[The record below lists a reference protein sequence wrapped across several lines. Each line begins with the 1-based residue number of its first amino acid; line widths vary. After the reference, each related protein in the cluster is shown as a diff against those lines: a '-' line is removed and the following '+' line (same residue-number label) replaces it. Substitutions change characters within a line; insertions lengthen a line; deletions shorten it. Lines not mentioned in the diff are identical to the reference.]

1 MAGARGM
8 IATIRK
14 RLRIEHAAP
23 ALVFV
28 VAWAAFANSLSNG
41 FVYDDVDIIQDNPR
55 LNDPWN
61 VRTFLGTSYWHDA
74 DPTASLYRPLTIMS
88 FALDR
93 AVFGPGPFGVH
104 FMNVTANA
112 LAATLVYWLVRRL
125 SRRAGLALF
134 AGLFFAVH
142 PVHAEAVAN
151 GVGRAEVY
159 SAVVMLAAAML
170 HLSHAS
176 RVSDQRPT
184 GGKPGHGRLAAAVA
198 LYLVAML
205 FKESAAV
212 LPGLL
217 LVADWIGVHRDGW
230 RAMLRRSGRYLAYAP
245 ALILF
250 LILRSNVVELA
261 LPAQQEV
268 IAAAS
273 GAQRRLLAAETVL
286 RYAGQLCVP
295 VHLSA
300 DYADYTRTI
309 PLTPTGWSIV
319 ATLVGWAGV
328 LGVCAWLAHRRS
340 AMPLLGIAWFAVAIL
355 PVSNLIIPIGT
366 IRADRLLYVPSVG
379 FALFAAHWLSRL
391 YAKRPTAAV
400 VVLTLMLGFYGWRT
414 VTRNRVWATAES
426 LWTQTVMDNPGSAAA
441 WSALGNLHR
450 DRQEYRQAAESY
462 GRSIELRE
470 GAGFFHGDARV
481 ERGRALQ
488 NLGDARRASEEYR
501 TVLAR
506 RPTHY
511 AALINLGTLLLNDPS
526 SRAEAEELFERAV
539 QVNPSG
545 FEGHANLGQALFRA
559 GRFADALP
567 PIDRAIRLNP
577 SEPLLWTL
585 RATCLAGVGRHDEA
599 RDARRE
605 ASRLER

>member
-1 MAGARGM
+1 M
-8 IATIRK
+8 
-14 RLRIEHAAP
+14 
-23 ALVFV
+23 LVFV
-28 VAWAAFANSLSNG
+28 VAWAAFANSLSSG

-55 LNDPWN
+55 LNDPWDL
-61 VRTFLGTSYWHDA
+61 RTFLGTSYWHDA
-74 DPTASLYRPLTIMS
+74 DPTASLYRPLTLMS

-104 FMNVTANA
+104 FMNVIANA
-112 LAATLVYWLVRRL
+112 LAAALVYWLVRRL
-125 SRRAGLALF
+125 SRNTSVALF
-134 AGLFFAVH
+134 AGLIFAVH
-142 PVHAEAVAN
+142 PVHTEAVAN

-159 SAVVMLAAAML
+159 SAVVMLAAALL
-170 HLSHAS
+170 HLSHVT
-176 RVSDQRPT
+176 RVSDQRSG
-184 GGKPGHGRLAAAVA
+184 GGKRSHGRLAAAVA
-198 LYLVAML
+198 LYLIAML

-217 LVADWIGVHRDGW
+217 LVADWIGVHRDGC

-250 LILRSNVVELA
+250 LALRWDVVGFA
-261 LPAQQEV
+261 LPAQQEI
-268 IAAAS
+268 IAGSS
-273 GAQRRLLAAETVL
+273 GMQRRLVAAEVVL
-286 RYAGQLCVP
+286 RYAGQLFLP
-295 VHLSA
+295 IRLSA
-300 DYADYTRTI
+300 DYVDYTRTI
-309 PLTPTGWSIV
+309 PLTPTGWSTV
-319 ATLVGWAGV
+319 ATLAGWAGG
-328 LGVCAWLAHRRS
+328 LGVCVWLAKRRW

-355 PVSNLIIPIGT
+355 PAGNLIIPIGT
-366 IRADRLLYVPSVG
+366 LRADRLLYIPSVG

-391 YAKRPTAAV
+391 HARRPTAAV
-400 VVLTLMLGFYGWRT
+400 VVLTLILGGYGWRT
-414 VTRNRVWATAES
+414 VTRNRVWSSAES
-426 LWTQTVMDNPGSAAA
+426 LWTQTVSDNPGSVTA
-441 WSALGNLHR
+441 WSALGNLNR
-450 DRQEYRQAAESY
+450 DRRQYRQAAESY

-470 GAGFFHGDARV
+470 GAGFFHDDARV

-488 NLGDARRASEEYR
+488 NLGDLAGATQDYR

-506 RPTHY
+506 RPKHY

-526 SRAEAEELFERAV
+526 SRAESAELFERAV
-539 QVNPSG
+539 QVNPNG
-545 FEGHANLGQALFRA
+545 FEGHANLAQTLFRA

-577 SEPLLWTL
+577 REPLLWTL